1 MTRPFLALLILPCL
15 TSCCF
20 LCGGDTKPL
29 VPVAWDEPRQ
39 ALETLLVAIEND
51 DARRIYESLGPSLKK
66 EQGIDGMAFA
76 VAWEKLRQEQPY
88 LHVAGRASVIRM
100 KQVSPRERLYL
111 MGVHGQRFTI
121 QLEELSYWQVLLQ
134 DEDEL
139 TRLGAYL
146 SPTLFEKSILSVSPD
161 EGRILVEFK
170 NDELFGIRKSDIRG
184 LRLATEWKVRAFAQ
198 GDAAFR

>member
-1 MTRPFLALLILPCL
+1 MTRLFLALLILPCL

-29 VPVAWDEPRQ
+29 VPVTWDEPRQ
-39 ALETLLVAIEND
+39 ALDTLLVAIEND
-51 DARRIYESLGPSLKK
+51 DSRRIYESLGPSLKK
-66 EQGIDGMAFA
+66 KQGIDGMAFA

-88 LHVAGRASVIRM
+88 LHVAGRAEVIQE
-100 KQVSPRERLYL
+100 KQISPGERVYL

-121 QLEELSYWQVLLQ
+121 QLEQLSYWQVLVQ

-139 TRLGAYL
+139 LRLGAYL
-146 SPTLFEKSILSVSPD
+146 PPAVFEKSILSVSDD

-170 NDELFGIRKSDIRG
+170 NDQLIGVQKDDIRG
-184 LRLATEWKVRAFAQ
+184 LRLATEWKVSAFAQ